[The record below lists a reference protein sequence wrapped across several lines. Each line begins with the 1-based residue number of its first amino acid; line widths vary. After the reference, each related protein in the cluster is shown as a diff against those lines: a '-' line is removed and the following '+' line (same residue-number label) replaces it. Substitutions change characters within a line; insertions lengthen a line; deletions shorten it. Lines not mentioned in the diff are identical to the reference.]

1 MPANH
6 VPEASVIRGAQALSG
21 FTGRKEMRRRPDK
34 FYVKSSGLTG
44 KVRRKLLG
52 LSQLEKRGIP
62 GGAVKCVDIRRNTN
76 GEGTSLELY

>member
-21 FTGRKEMRRRPDK
+21 ITGRKEMRRRLEK
-34 FYVKSSGLTG
+34 FYVKSSDSIGESH
-44 KVRRKLLG
+44 KKLSR
-52 LSQLEKRGIP
+52 LSQLGKRGIP